1 MAPNLNLR
9 DVVTPTIT
17 SLELQNFLPDN
28 RKLRR
33 SRLDEIITRLDH
45 LPVIDRRSA
54 DEILGYTEEGLFG
67 SSLIDTP

>member
-67 SSLIDTP
+67 SSLIATP